1 MLLDAKTLAEQLLAA
16 WNARDLPDFVALL
29 AEDVEWYDPAMA
41 QPPARGR
48 EAVQAFAEAV
58 LRAFPDFHYDVLQ
71 PVCVAPDGSRCAVPW
86 RITATHSAALE
97 PPGFAPTGRQLC
109 QEGVDLIE
117 VRDGRVTRILTCF
130 DPIAAG
136 EQLLGIRLRPVPGSV
151 RERMLVFF
159 QRLAAKR
166 ARRLKRDRPRGK

>member
-1 MLLDAKTLAEQLLAA
+1 
-16 WNARDLPDFVALL
+16 
-29 AEDVEWYDPAMA
+29 
-41 QPPARGR
+41 
-48 EAVQAFAEAV
+48 
-58 LRAFPDFHYDVLQ
+58 
-71 PVCVAPDGSRCAVPW
+71 VCVAPDGSRCAVPW

-151 RERMLVFF
+151 RERTLVFF